1 MSTRAMGLRYS
12 AGGGGG
18 GTNGGGLLQYLTGN
32 DPKHLQQGQ
41 FAHDDAVN
49 KLLIQHEKDMKKLE
63 DELKDNDVI
72 RKHAEKLG
80 ISPKDFVGAISEQF
94 KSNALTDAKRQG
106 ELLVDP
112 DVQSAQKEG
121 LKGQY
126 LTPAVANA
134 KALEQKVEKD
144 TISIRPSVKGM
155 DDTLVPNIVRGPQSN
170 PVTSMVTKQIPGMKG
185 QPPMPIEFAP
195 AGGGTSGGSVSIN
208 PDLMRRLNSPSMGH
222 GVGPQ
227 DPNDSGELLPPSPAT
242 QRSLS
247 PIPANQQPNQPP
259 NQPPQNT
266 ILSTLMEALKR
277 QNNLVPQQAPSLF
290 PNRFGGY

>member
-18 GTNGGGLLQYLTGN
+18 GGGGGLLQYLTGN

-49 KLLIQHEKDMKKLE
+49 KLIIQHEKDMKKLE

-72 RKHAEKLG
+72 RQHAAKLG

-94 KSNALTDAKRQG
+94 KTNALTDAKRQG

-112 DVQSAQKEG
+112 DVQAAQKEG

-134 KALEQKVEKD
+134 KALEQKAEKD
-144 TISIRPSVKGM
+144 TISTRPSVKGI
-155 DDTLVPNIVRGPQSN
+155 DDTLVPNTVRGPQSN

-185 QPPMPIEFAP
+185 QPPMPVEFAP

-208 PDLMRRLNSPSMGH
+208 PDLLKRLRPPSLGQDE
-222 GVGPQ
+222 PA
-227 DPNDSGELLPPSPAT
+227 DPNDTGELLPPPSPLT
-242 QRSLS
+242 QRQVS
-247 PIPANQQPNQPP
+247 PIPADQQPKP

-277 QNNLVPQQAPSLF
+277 QNNLVPPQAPSLF